1 MEVKRDRAP
10 PSRPHGSDGRGLMS
24 GWVVME
30 GFPEEVTFEP
40 SLKDL
45 AKRKI
50 KEWWW
55 KMVTVFYVEERMC
68 VQEWRC
74 ETLTFSRKYKWF
86 PVTEAKALRRAQRC
100 EAGVGGPFGG
110 PGVVIG
116 SEHNSG
122 LCNTYL
128 FIAIIYWWAT

>member
-50 KEWWW
+50 KE
-55 KMVTVFYVEERMC
+55 
-68 VQEWRC
+68 
-74 ETLTFSRKYKWF
+74 
-86 PVTEAKALRRAQRC
+86 
-100 EAGVGGPFGG
+100 
-110 PGVVIG
+110 
-116 SEHNSG
+116 
-122 LCNTYL
+122 
-128 FIAIIYWWAT
+128 